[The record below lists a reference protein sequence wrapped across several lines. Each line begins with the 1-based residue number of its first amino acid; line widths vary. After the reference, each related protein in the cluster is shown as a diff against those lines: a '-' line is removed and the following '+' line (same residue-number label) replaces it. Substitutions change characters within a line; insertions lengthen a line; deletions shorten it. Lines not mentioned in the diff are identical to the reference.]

1 MLKILSFKKIILGVF
16 VLLSIG
22 SGFLLP
28 NLKFSF
34 DFSQFFPTGDDDLLF
49 YEEFIK
55 DFSTDDNFLLVAVEN
70 EGGIF
75 DKEFLENFDKFTLA
89 AKRLPHVTEANSLT
103 NLSYPLKTS
112 FGYTKLP
119 VLHIDDETQ
128 YIADWE
134 KIQEDNFFIGSFIDK
149 NAHSLVV
156 FLETEDNLDYQQSVT
171 LLDATRT
178 LLSEHNFNSN
188 HLMGRTSFYEALVQ
202 MQKRELTVTSIVSL
216 ILVLIVLYIIYKR
229 TAIVFITL
237 ISIFV
242 ALLIFLGTLSLLGK
256 ELSALAA
263 FYPILMLIV
272 GTSDVIHILDNFLE
286 KIKVGVARQ
295 TAIVQSLKEV
305 GLSTLLTSVTT
316 AIGFLSLLFSK
327 LVGIR
332 DFGVNSAIGVL
343 IAYITVVF
351 FTSSLVLIFKNS
363 TLLPKKSKSTF
374 WQKYLL
380 KMNAFTMAQPKS
392 IISVSIIFTVVC
404 VYGLSLVNTN
414 YTFKT
419 SLPNNS
425 KIAEDFAF
433 FQNEYSGFR
442 TIELAVQT
450 KQGYKVTDFAVS
462 QEIEKVN
469 QLLQETENVDN
480 IRSVNSIFKALNKAN
495 HLNKTAFFVLPDTQK
510 EFDTYKKDASRYAR
524 QQLDKFTDSS
534 KTKARI
540 IANVLDIGTDSLV
553 KTYDKIDAFVATHID
568 TSIVNFRVT
577 GKGMLM
583 DKNAS
588 YIQASLFQGLLM
600 GLLLVGIIMAF
611 LFKNIKLV
619 IISLIP
625 NMVPLLF
632 AGALLGFLNIPLDAP
647 VSIVFAIV
655 FGIAVDDTI
664 HFLGKYKIA
673 ISKGLTKER
682 ALETTFLETGRA
694 LIITTLLLFFGFMT
708 LLFSIH
714 NPSLIIG
721 LLISATL
728 FTALLLDLLLLPV
741 LIRKF
746 M

>member
-75 DKEFLENFDKFTLA
+75 DKEFLENFSKFTLA
-89 AKRLPHVTEANSLT
+89 AKSLPYVTEANSLT

-119 VLHIDDETQ
+119 VMHIDDETH
-128 YIADWE
+128 YTADWE
-134 KIQEDNFFIGSFIDK
+134 KIQEDNFFIGSFIDE
-149 NAHSLVV
+149 NANSLVV
-156 FLETEDNLDYQQSVT
+156 FLETDDNLDYQQSIA
-171 LLDATRT
+171 LLDATRK
-178 LLSEHNFNSN
+178 LLSEYNFSSN

-363 TLLPKKSKSTF
+363 TLLPKKSKST
-374 WQKYLL
+374 
-380 KMNAFTMAQPKS
+380 
-392 IISVSIIFTVVC
+392 
-404 VYGLSLVNTN
+404 
-414 YTFKT
+414 
-419 SLPNNS
+419 
-425 KIAEDFAF
+425 
-433 FQNEYSGFR
+433 
-442 TIELAVQT
+442 
-450 KQGYKVTDFAVS
+450 
-462 QEIEKVN
+462 
-469 QLLQETENVDN
+469 
-480 IRSVNSIFKALNKAN
+480 
-495 HLNKTAFFVLPDTQK
+495 
-510 EFDTYKKDASRYAR
+510 
-524 QQLDKFTDSS
+524 
-534 KTKARI
+534 
-540 IANVLDIGTDSLV
+540 
-553 KTYDKIDAFVATHID
+553 
-568 TSIVNFRVT
+568 
-577 GKGMLM
+577 
-583 DKNAS
+583 
-588 YIQASLFQGLLM
+588 
-600 GLLLVGIIMAF
+600 
-611 LFKNIKLV
+611 
-619 IISLIP
+619 
-625 NMVPLLF
+625 
-632 AGALLGFLNIPLDAP
+632 
-647 VSIVFAIV
+647 
-655 FGIAVDDTI
+655 
-664 HFLGKYKIA
+664 
-673 ISKGLTKER
+673 
-682 ALETTFLETGRA
+682 
-694 LIITTLLLFFGFMT
+694 
-708 LLFSIH
+708 
-714 NPSLIIG
+714 
-721 LLISATL
+721 
-728 FTALLLDLLLLPV
+728 
-741 LIRKF
+741 
-746 M
+746 

>member
-1 MLKILSFKKIILGVF
+1 MLKILSFKKIILGIF
-16 VLLSIG
+16 IFLSIG
-22 SGFLLP
+22 SCFLLP

-34 DFSQFFPTGDDDLLF
+34 DFSQFFPTGDDDLIF

-55 DFSTDDNFLLVAVEN
+55 DFSTDDNFLLIAIEHKDGVFN
-70 EGGIF
+70 K
-75 DKEFLENFDKFTLA
+75 DFLEKFNKFTEA
-89 AKRLPHVTEANSLT
+89 SKSLPHVTEANSLT

-119 VLHIDDETQ
+119 IVHISDENQ
-128 YIADWE
+128 YRSDWK

-149 NAHSLVV
+149 KANSLVV
-156 FLETEDNLDYQQSVT
+156 FLETEDNLNYQQSIT
-171 LLDATRT
+171 LLDGARK
-178 LLSEHNFNSN
+178 LLVDYKLSTN

-202 MQKRELTVTSIVSL
+202 MQKRELIVTAIVSL
-216 ILVLIVLYIIYKR
+216 LLVLIVLYIIYKR

-242 ALLIFLGTLSLLGK
+242 ALLIFLGLLSLLGK

-286 KIKVGVARQ
+286 KLKVGVTKQA
-295 TAIVQSLKEV
+295 AIVQSLKEV

-351 FTSSLVLIFKNS
+351 FTSSLVLMFKKS
-363 TLLPKKSKSTF
+363 TLLPVKSKSTF
-374 WQKYLL
+374 WQRHLL
-380 KMNAFTMAQPKS
+380 KINAFTIAKPKS
-392 IISVSIIFTVVC
+392 IVSISIIFTLIC
-404 VYGLSLVNTN
+404 GYGLTLVNTN

-450 KQGYKVTDFAVS
+450 KEGYAITDFAIV

-469 QLLQETENVDN
+469 QLLEKTANVAN

-495 HLNKTAFFVLPDTQK
+495 HLNKTAFFVLPTDEK
-510 EFDTYKKDASRYAR
+510 EFNTYKKDANRYAR
-524 QQLDKFTDSS
+524 QQLNKFTDST
-534 KTKARI
+534 KTKTRV

-553 KTYDKIDAFVATHID
+553 KMYHKIDAFVAKNID
-568 TSIVNFRVT
+568 TSIVDFRVT

-611 LFKNIKLV
+611 LFKNVKLV
-619 IISLIP
+619 IISLVP

-632 AGALLGFLNIPLDAP
+632 AGALLGFLKIPLDAP

-721 LLISATL
+721 LLISSTL

-741 LIRKF
+741 LIRKY